1 MQIDESHQ
9 PSFCKVVQ
17 KPSHIKNIYWE
28 NVAVEFPGGF
38 DAIEPYIVV
47 DKHPCRPKRKY
58 EYVQ

>member
-1 MQIDESHQ
+1 MRAIL
-9 PSFCKVVQ
+9 CKVVQ

-47 DKHPCRPKRKY
+47 DKKPCRPKRKY
-58 EYVQ
+58 EYDQ